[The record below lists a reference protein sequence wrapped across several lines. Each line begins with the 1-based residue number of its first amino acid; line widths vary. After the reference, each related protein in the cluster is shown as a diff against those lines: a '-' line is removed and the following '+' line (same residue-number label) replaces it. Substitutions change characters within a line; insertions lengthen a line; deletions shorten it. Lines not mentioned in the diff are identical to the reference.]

1 MYGYVLSNPSYWLD
15 PSGREAALAAGGF
28 WAWVWGTGG
37 TTAAGSSAVAAAPV
51 VIAAGAAVAAP
62 IAGYHVGDRWEQTY
76 GWGEAVG
83 NWWSPAPLAP
93 SPSPTPPTIP
103 NTFPRTRP
111 QSIPNPQPEP
121 EPEPYRPYFPDCPE
135 ETDGKD
141 RWRCTIKAR
150 NWSVGT
156 PCYGEIFSGAGST
169 EAEAAAIA
177 TQACHDAGCHKPGSG
192 GDCGHVTCRKLP

>member
-1 MYGYVLSNPSYWLD
+1 MYGYVLRNPSYWLD

-37 TTAAGSSAVAAAPV
+37 TTAAGSAAVAAAPV

-121 EPEPYRPYFPDCPE
+121 DPETEPNRPYVPE
-135 ETDGKD
+135 L
-141 RWRCTIKAR
+141 
-150 NWSVGT
+150 
-156 PCYGEIFSGAGST
+156 GEEIAIACATCLTAQMPNRLAECLEKVVKTCRIVMGST
-169 EAEAAAIA
+169 NSAIA
-177 TQACHDAGCHKPGSG
+177 KAILE
-192 GDCGHVTCRKLP
+192 CR